1 MTDELACEPLPAFDA
16 TELATVQRAFRAAAP
31 CALQQAWLDR
41 PEAGFAPAVVR
52 TGWRDRT
59 LLVLAELTD
68 ADIFNGARELND
80 RAWELGDVLE
90 IFLRPADQ
98 ERYVELQVTPENQR
112 LQLRFGSR
120 AELEASRTTGQLD
133 AHFVWGEAFRSTT
146 WIEAG
151 VWHVY
156 AEIPAE
162 TVCGAN
168 VPLDHARWRF
178 SFSRQ
183 DYTRGV
189 AEPVLSST
197 SPHPEADFHRQEDWR
212 VMIFRGTRTP

>member
-1 MTDELACEPLPAFDA
+1 MTLELSCEPLPAFEA
-16 TELATVQRAFRAAAP
+16 TELASVQRAFRAATP
-31 CALQQAWLDR
+31 CTLRQAWR
-41 PEAGFAPAVVR
+41 TRSEPGFAPAVVR
-52 TGWRDRT
+52 TAWRDRT

-68 ADIFNGARELND
+68 TDIFNRATKLND

-90 IFLRPADQ
+90 IFLRPVDQ
-98 ERYVELQVTPENQR
+98 ERYLELQVTPENQR
-112 LQLRFGSR
+112 LQLRFAGR
-120 AELEASRTTGQLD
+120 ADLEASRRTGQLD
-133 AHFVWGEAFRSTT
+133 AHFIWEQAFRSTT
-146 WIEAG
+146 WIEPG

-162 TVCGAN
+162 TVCGSS
-168 VPLDHARWRF
+168 VPLDDAQWRF

-197 SPHPEADFHRQEDWR
+197 SPHPEPDFHRQEDWG
-212 VMIFRGTRTP
+212 VISFRRARTA